1 MPGVGSAEAYWV
13 TAPARG
19 ELRRE
24 AVTDD
29 VGTGESLVQALYSGV
44 SPGTERLVGR
54 GEVPIECRSSMACH
68 YMAGGF
74 ELPIKFGYSLV
85 ARGIGG
91 ELNGKNVFVMHPHQE
106 FARIDDHNALVLPA
120 TLPPHRATLI
130 PNTETALNAIW
141 DAELGADE
149 PSVIVGAGPVG
160 LLLAFVLHRLGL
172 GPAHLVETDAAR
184 RAWAEK
190 LPFVDAI
197 GTASDFREDHYRVAF
212 HGSGHGAGLQSA
224 LRLIG
229 FEGSVV
235 ELSWYGNRPVQ
246 VDLGSHFHY
255 QRKRILA
262 SQVGHVA
269 RPRREDT
276 SHSDRLQEV
285 LRLLE
290 DASCEQLLGQP
301 VDFASMPVMMEEL
314 YQGNLTSPCPLIRY
328 P

>member
-1 MPGVGSAEAYWV
+1 MPDVGTTEAYWV
-13 TAPARG
+13 TAPGHG

-24 AVTDD
+24 AVNDN

-54 GEVPIECRSSMACH
+54 GEVPTECHATMACH

-74 ELPIKFGYSLV
+74 ELPIKYGYSLV
-85 ARGIGG
+85 ARGIDG
-91 ELNGKNVFVMHPHQE
+91 ELDGKNVFVMHPHQE
-106 FARIDDHNALVLPA
+106 LARIDNENALVLPE

-141 DAELGADE
+141 DAELEAGQS
-149 PSVIVGAGPVG
+149 SVIVGAGPVG

-172 GPAHLVETDAAR
+172 GPTHIVETDDAR
-184 RAWAEK
+184 RTWADT

-197 GTASDFREDHYRVAF
+197 GTASDFRDGHYRVAF
-212 HGSGHGAGLQSA
+212 HSSGHGAGLQSA
-224 LRLIG
+224 LSLIG
-229 FEGSVV
+229 FEGSVI
-235 ELSWYGNRPVQ
+235 ELSWYGNRPVE

-255 QRKRILA
+255 QRKRIVA

-269 RPRREDT
+269 RPRRQDT

-285 LRLLE
+285 LCLLE
-290 DASCEQLLGQP
+290 DASCDQLLGQA
-301 VDFASMPVMMEEL
+301 VDFASMPQMMAEL
-314 YQGNLTSPCPLIRY
+314 YQSNLSSPCPLIRY